1 MSIWQTPLG
10 INIANNP
17 LVDSPY
23 VDQMDIG
30 ASTPLPPLGNELLT
44 EGGKFILTE
53 GGIFLD
59 TE

>member
-1 MSIWQTPLG
+1 MSVWQTALG
-10 INIANNP
+10 INVIQNP

-30 ASTPLPPLGNELLT
+30 GSVPPPILGKEILT
-44 EGGKFILTE
+44 ESGIFILTE
-53 GGIFLD
+53 GGSFLD